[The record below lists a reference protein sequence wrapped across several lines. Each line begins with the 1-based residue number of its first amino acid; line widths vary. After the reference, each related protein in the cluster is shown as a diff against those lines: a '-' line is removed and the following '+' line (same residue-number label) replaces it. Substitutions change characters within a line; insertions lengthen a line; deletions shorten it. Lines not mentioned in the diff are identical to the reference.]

1 MSDPQY
7 VLVVEAGL
15 RKNSYGADIRYS
27 APMARDGVAA
37 LVDEVTAGKRT
48 ELFDPQ
54 EGTLLLRVTDAEF
67 IAVHPRRLQPDD
79 LTRITVAELVHRF

>member
-1 MSDPQY
+1 MSNPQF

-27 APMARDGVAA
+27 AAMGRDEVAA

-48 ELFDPQ
+48 ELFDPRP
-54 EGTLLLRVTDAEF
+54 GTLLLRISDTEF
-67 IAVHPRRLQPDD
+67 IAVHPNRLQPDD
-79 LTRITVAELVHRF
+79 LTRITAAELLHTF